1 MVTNANQK
9 GKLQGR
15 IKSVS
20 IEGFRSLAKIDNL
33 ELPQLTVLIGAN
45 GAGKSNL
52 IRFFEMLGWML
63 RGPRF
68 QGFIA
73 HHGGGDDQ
81 LFFGAR
87 VTDRI
92 NAQIRIETQVGI
104 NDYRL
109 GLVYSGAGDTLVIED
124 EAYRYSDTRRPGEAP
139 WIKLPGPTRE
149 PVILEYAATNKT
161 AKIMVDLLQRCTT
174 YQFHDTSSK
183 AAIKQRQDCDDSA
196 ALRSDGANLAPVL
209 FRLKQVEPKRYAMII
224 RQINRVLPVFA
235 DFEFQ
240 PVAGKILLAWRS
252 NQNEKIF
259 GPHLTSD
266 GSLRLFCLITLL
278 NLPPGMLPD
287 VMLFDEP
294 ELGLHPHAIELVA
307 AMFKRVALTRQV
319 FIATQ
324 SPYMVNC
331 FELENLIVAS
341 AKDGATQLKKMPREE
356 YQAWLDGEYMLSDIW
371 LKDGIRGR
379 E

>member
-1 MVTNANQK
+1 MASANQK
-9 GKLQGR
+9 SKLQGR

-20 IEGFRSLAKIDNL
+20 IEGFRSLARIDNL

-52 IRFFEMLGWML
+52 IRFFDMLGWML

-73 HHGGGDDQ
+73 YNGGGDDQ
-81 LFFGAR
+81 LFFGSR

-124 EAYRYSDTRRPGEAP
+124 EAYRYSDTRRTGEAP

-149 PVILEYAATNKT
+149 PVILEYATTSKT
-161 AKIMVDLLQRCTT
+161 AKVMVELLQRCTT

-183 AAIKQRQDCDDSA
+183 AAIKQRQDCDDFA

-209 FRLKQVEPKRYAMII
+209 FRLKQTEPKRYAMII
-224 RQINRVLPVFA
+224 RYINRILPVFA

-240 PVAGKILLAWRS
+240 PIAGKILLTWRS

-307 AMFKRVALTRQV
+307 AMFKRVAETRQV

-341 AKDGATQLKKMPREE
+341 ARDGATQLKKMPREE